1 MSADF
6 TSNQQIIEAAHRA
19 LDQDIWDFI
28 AGGTE
33 TETTLRRNRMALDA
47 IALKPRQ
54 LRDVSS
60 VDTSGRLLGH
70 DLAMPVILAPMGN
83 MKKMH
88 ADGALEAARAAAKFG
103 TLQAISSTSQTDPEE
118 GATATDTVK
127 IYQPYVEGD
136 DEWVFAMLGR
146 IRDGGYRAVCF
157 CVDSAQM
164 EPGTNAKLGRWKTPA
179 HRLRPERI
187 NQDKLTWD
195 KLERYRDAADLPL
208 IVKGLSTAEDAE
220 IAVARGIDAIWVS
233 NHGGRTLDH
242 GRGTIECLP
251 EIVAVAKGKCEIVF
265 DGGVLRGTDI
275 AKALAL
281 GADAV
286 AIGKLQAWALGAGG
300 ADALHRC
307 LEILRAELRMTMAFL
322 GVTKT
327 RDLTPEYTAPST
339 PVGPAHEMS
348 AFPGLRDNRLI

>member
-1 MSADF
+1 MSEPY
-6 TSNQQIIEAAHRA
+6 TNNQQIIQAAHES

-33 TETTLRRNRMALDA
+33 SETTLRRNRQALDRL
-47 IALKPRQ
+47 ALRPRM
-54 LRDVSS
+54 LRDVSRI
-60 VDTSGRLLGH
+60 DTGGKLLGH
-70 DLAMPVILAPMGN
+70 QLRIPVILAPMGN

-88 ADGALEAARAAAKFG
+88 PDGALEAARAAAAFG
-103 TLQAISSTSQTDPEE
+103 TIQAISSTSQTDPEE
-118 GATATDTVK
+118 GATAKDTVK
-127 IYQPYVEGD
+127 IYQPYIQGD
-136 DEWVFAMLGR
+136 DEWVFDMLRR
-146 IRDGGYRAVCF
+146 IKAGGYKAFCF
-157 CVDSAQM
+157 CVDSAVM
-164 EPGTNAKLGRWKTPA
+164 TPGANIKNGRWVTPK
-179 HRLRPERI
+179 HRSNPDRI

-195 KLERYRDAADLPL
+195 KMERYRDAAALPL
-208 IVKGLSTAEDAE
+208 LVKGLSTAEDAE
-220 IAVARGIDAIWVS
+220 IAVARGVDAIWIS

-251 EIVAVAKGKCEIVF
+251 EIAAIAKGKCDIVF

-300 ADALHRC
+300 AAALQRC
-307 LEILRAELRMTMAFL
+307 LEILEGELRMTMAYL

-327 RDLTPEYTAPST
+327 QELTPDYTAPAM

-348 AFPGLRDNRLI
+348 AFPGLRDKRLT